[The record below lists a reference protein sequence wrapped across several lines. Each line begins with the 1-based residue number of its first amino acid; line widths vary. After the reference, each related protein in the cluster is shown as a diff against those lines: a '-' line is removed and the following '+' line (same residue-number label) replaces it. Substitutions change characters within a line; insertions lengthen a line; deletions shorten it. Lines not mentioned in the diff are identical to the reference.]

1 MTVFKAVIQKAIES
15 LGEGEAITVEA
26 IDAAIETAM
35 PLHVVPKQKLLD
47 SQEVVRQ
54 YKETNKTLNEQVE
67 AGSKAATTIKELEDK
82 IAAQEAA
89 DTKRAKDEAISKVFT
104 ELGVTNEKLVKF
116 ALSDAGVDLDKIDTD
131 NLKFKVEQ
139 LKADED
145 LKTAFK
151 IEDDEDDDD
160 EDDEDN
166 KAGQLP
172 NGQAGGYKV
181 IDNGIKKKGAKD
193 SDAVTQRISD
203 AFGLKN

>member
-15 LGEGEAITVEA
+15 LGDGEAITVEA

-151 IEDDEDDDD
+151 IEDDEDDED
-160 EDDEDN
+160 EDDEDD

-193 SDAVTQRISD
+193 RDAVTQRISD